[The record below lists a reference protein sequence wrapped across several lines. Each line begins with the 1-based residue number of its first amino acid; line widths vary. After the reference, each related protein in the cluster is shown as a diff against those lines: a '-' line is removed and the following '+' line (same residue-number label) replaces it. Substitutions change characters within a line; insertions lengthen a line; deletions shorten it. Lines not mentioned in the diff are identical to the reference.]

1 MHIGIYVILH
11 QHRGH
16 SFLSNDTW
24 LYKCTQRSNT
34 VGTRVHLYSSV
45 LSGFYCHI
53 IYKSALSNHTL
64 TPYPQSWH
72 MHTHTHTYTHTPTHT
87 YSRTHAHAHTHI
99 PTYARTRTHA
109 RAYTPV
115 TGPAPSCCVCNLC
128 RRPCLQLRSLRVRS
142 ASPGAQ
148 QGSPSQKLHT
158 QVGSK

>member
-87 YSRTHAHAHTHI
+87 YSRTHAL
-99 PTYARTRTHA
+99 TRTHIYPRTHAHA
-109 RAYTPV
+109 RTH
-115 TGPAPSCCVCNLC
+115 
-128 RRPCLQLRSLRVRS
+128 VRT
-142 ASPGAQ
+142 
-148 QGSPSQKLHT
+148 LL
-158 QVGSK
+158 